1 MVHPWCGKVVAFLV
15 NRVRG
20 VAWPAEERLHLC
32 RDEFRL
38 AAAVG
43 GGVAGT
49 GQGGP
54 AGAGE
59 HGAKPVQGGGKV
71 PGAPGAAEEEHVAG
85 QAGEALSAPAASRTV
100 RGVVVHCGMRWRG
113 ETIPFGT
120 GLRSVARMAR
130 PSALVS
136 RYRGP
141 RRDAVWSAVPF
152 MMVTWAAASRPAAS
166 SPRSRA
172 AMRSGGCRRTPAAA

>member
-20 VAWPAEERLHLC
+20 VAWPAEERLQLC

-85 QAGEALSAPAASRTV
+85 QAGEAFSAPAASRTR
-100 RGVVVHCGMRWRG
+100 RGVVVCCGLRWHGRTNPFGSGLRWR
-113 ETIPFGT
+113 
-120 GLRSVARMAR
+120 
-130 PSALVS
+130 
-136 RYRGP
+136 P
-141 RRDAVWSAVPF
+141 RRATVEAP
-152 MMVTWAAASRPAAS
+152 
-166 SPRSRA
+166 
-172 AMRSGGCRRTPAAA
+172 GGAL